1 MKEDN
6 TQYTNALINENS
18 PYLLQHA
25 HNPVEWYPWGA
36 EALEKAARENKPLL
50 ISIGYSACHW
60 CHVMERESF
69 TDEGIAAFMNKNFVN
84 IKVDREERPDIDQI
98 YMNAVQLITRSGG
111 WPLNAFALPDGRPFY
126 AGTYFPPS
134 KWRNVLAQLSKIYV
148 NEYDKVLES
157 AESVTEGIR
166 KSEWVE
172 WNPEETQ
179 FSAKEYASFFEGYER
194 DLDFDQGGFGGAPKF
209 PLPAGLSALLKNSYY
224 TGNERALN
232 FVELTLKKM
241 AFGGIY
247 DQLGGGFSRYAVD
260 EAWIIPHFEKM
271 LYDNAQLLTV
281 YSEAYLLRPDPIFKE
296 VIAGVVRFLK
306 SEIRHGSG
314 GFYSALDAD
323 SEGVEG
329 KYYVFT
335 DRELSG
341 LLTVEEYQL
350 ARDYYNLTSGGNWEK
365 GFNILHRKLSEDG
378 VGERLG
384 MSEDEVRAGIEE
396 VKKKLLGLRSQ
407 RIRPGL
413 DDKILSAWNGMA
425 IVGLVDAYRSV
436 GEDSYLSIASDT
448 AAFLTEKMMDS
459 VGVLYRNF
467 KNGERSIPGFLDDYA
482 FAIKGLSHL
491 YQATGVEKWL
501 SAAGRLMEYAIGNFK
516 DPESGMFFYT
526 SSESEPLIARKMEL
540 MDNVIPS
547 SNSLMGQN
555 LFVLG
560 KILDRPEW
568 VKFAEQMVSNM
579 AEKIKSGGPYTAVW
593 GDLYARFA
601 FPQSEVVVTGPEA
614 VEKVRELAGNFLPN
628 AVFLPAEEESELE
641 LVKGRFDKSRT
652 RIFVCVEKSCKLP
665 VEAAD
670 EALKQLKIDP
680 K

>member
-1 MKEDN
+1 M
-6 TQYTNALINENS
+6 
-18 PYLLQHA
+18 
-25 HNPVEWYPWGA
+25 
-36 EALEKAARENKPLL
+36 
-50 ISIGYSACHW
+50 
-60 CHVMERESF
+60 
-69 TDEGIAAFMNKNFVN
+69 
-84 IKVDREERPDIDQI
+84 
-98 YMNAVQLITRSGG
+98 
-111 WPLNAFALPDGRPFY
+111 
-126 AGTYFPPS
+126 
-134 KWRNVLAQLSKIYV
+134 
-148 NEYDKVLES
+148 
-157 AESVTEGIR
+157 
-166 KSEWVE
+166 
-172 WNPEETQ
+172 
-179 FSAKEYASFFEGYER
+179 
-194 DLDFDQGGFGGAPKF
+194 
-209 PLPAGLSALLKNSYY
+209 
-224 TGNERALN
+224 
-232 FVELTLKKM
+232 
-241 AFGGIY
+241 
-247 DQLGGGFSRYAVD
+247 
-260 EAWIIPHFEKM
+260 
-271 LYDNAQLLTV
+271 
-281 YSEAYLLRPDPIFKE
+281 
-296 VIAGVVRFLK
+296 
-306 SEIRHGSG
+306 RHESG

-365 GFNILHRKLSEDG
+365 GFNILHRKLSEEE
-378 VGERLG
+378 VGERQGL
-384 MSEDEVRAGIEE
+384 SADEVRAGMEE
-396 VKKKLLGLRSQ
+396 VKKKLLGLRSK

-425 IVGLVDAYRSV
+425 VVGLVDAYRSA
-436 GEDSYLSIASDT
+436 GEDSYLSLASDT

-459 VGVLYRNF
+459 KGVLYRNF

-482 FAIKGLSHL
+482 FVIKGLSHL

-501 SAAGRLMEYAIGNFK
+501 SAAGRLMEYAIGQFK
-516 DPESGMFFYT
+516 DDESGMYFYT

-547 SNSLMGQN
+547 SNSVMGHNLMD
-555 LFVLG
+555 LG
-560 KILDRPEW
+560 KILDEPEW
-568 VKFAEQMVSNM
+568 VKMAEQMVSNM
-579 AEKIKSGGPYTAVW
+579 AEKIQSGGPYTAVW

-614 VEKVRELAGNFLPN
+614 LEKVSEMAGNFLPN

-670 EALKQLKIDP
+670 EALKQLKFDA